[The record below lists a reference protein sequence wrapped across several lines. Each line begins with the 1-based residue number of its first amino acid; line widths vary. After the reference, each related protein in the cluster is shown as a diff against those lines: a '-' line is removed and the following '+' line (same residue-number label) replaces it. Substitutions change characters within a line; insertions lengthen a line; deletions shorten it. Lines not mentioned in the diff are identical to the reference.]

1 MNFSTNQV
9 RHFYVLKN
17 KQTTAAGCTTVGD
30 FCPELVINDGNK
42 AIHIAYRGYG
52 GLTHT
57 DLIPV
62 ANIRKVTRSPYHK
75 LREAL
80 PAVKVGWTSS
90 EITVGNEY
98 LLNFRFPQFISLAI
112 EEDFTKSVNFI
123 YTTGSTFGTQLKAAI
138 DTVFSNDPYNLI
150 TVTVDETHS
159 NDLHII
165 ITSNEQPWKRGI
177 MESRTNKALVYG
189 LKEYTPARVQTSW
202 GTVTDATNVA
212 TGYIKNGKRIA
223 DLEYFCMGERADLY
237 RNVGWP
243 NVVETEYVI
252 TPTEAR
258 VSEYDVIDI
267 HYFYQGEG
275 LNNDYSE
282 KVITFVGLGLEE
294 ENYTTGDPL
303 FDLEKWLSDNSI
315 IPTVITS
322 NFSPA
327 FLPKPTALTVPSA
340 TITATQAVIDWTEGG
355 TETDWELDYK
365 KDTDT
370 TWTTVEVT
378 TSSTKTVT
386 GLTAGTKYNCRVRA
400 TDGDGKYSKYTA
412 EVSFT
417 TAAS

>member
-17 KQTTAAGCTTVGD
+17 KKSTAAGCTAVGD
-30 FCPELVINDGNK
+30 FCPELVINDSGK
-42 AIHIAYRGYG
+42 AIHIAYRGFG

-62 ANIRKVTRSPYHK
+62 ANIRRINFSPYAK

-80 PAVKVGWTSS
+80 PAVKVGWTSA
-90 EITVGNEY
+90 EVTVGNEY
-98 LLNFRFPQFISLAI
+98 LLNFRFPQFISLAM
-112 EEDFTKSVNFI
+112 EEDYTKSVNFI
-123 YTTGSTFGTQLKAAI
+123 YVTGSTFGTQLKAAI
-138 DTVFSNDPYNLI
+138 DTAFANDPYNLI
-150 TVTVDETHS
+150 TVTLDETDN

-202 GTVTDATNVA
+202 GTVSDATNVA

-223 DLEYFCMGERADLY
+223 DLEYFCMGERGDMY

-258 VSEYDVIDI
+258 VGEYDVIDI

-275 LNNDYSE
+275 VNNDYSE
-282 KVITFVGLGLEE
+282 KVITFVGAGLEA

-303 FDLEKWLSDNSI
+303 FDLEAWLSTNSI
-315 IPTVITS
+315 IPTVTTS
-322 NFSPA
+322 HFAPA
-327 FLPKPTALTVPSA
+327 FMPLPTALAVPSA
-340 TITATQAVIDWTEGG
+340 TITTTQAVVSWTAGDV
-355 TETDWELDYK
+355 ETKWKLDYK
-365 KDTDT
+365 LASAS
-370 TWTTVEVT
+370 TWTTVDIT
-378 TSSTKTVT
+378 TTPTKTVT
-386 GLTAGTKYNCRVRA
+386 GLTAATKYDVRVRA
-400 TDGDGKYSKYTA
+400 TDGAGKYSNYTA
-412 EVSFT
+412 VVSFT
-417 TAAS
+417 TDAA

>member
-17 KQTTAAGCTTVGD
+17 KKSTAAGCTEVGD
-30 FCPELVINDGNK
+30 FCPELVINDSGK
-42 AIHIAYRGYG
+42 AIHIAYRGFG

-62 ANIRKVTRSPYHK
+62 ANIRRINFSPYTK

-80 PAVKVGWTSS
+80 PAVKVGWTST
-90 EITVGNEY
+90 EVTVGNEY
-98 LLNFRFPQFISLAI
+98 LLNFRFPQFISLAM
-112 EEDFTKSVNFI
+112 EEDYTKSVNFI
-123 YTTGSTFGTQLKAAI
+123 YATGSTFGTQLKAAI
-138 DTVFSNDPYNLI
+138 DTAFANDPYNLI
-150 TVTVDETHS
+150 TVTLDETHS

-282 KVITFVGLGLEE
+282 KVVTFIGLGLNE
-294 ENYTTGDPL
+294 ENYTTGDPI
-303 FDLEKWLSDNSI
+303 FDLEYWLANTAEVTDAS
-315 IPTVITS
+315 TS
-322 NFSPA
+322 HFSPA
-327 FLPKPTALTVPSA
+327 ILPKPTALAVPNA
-340 TITATQAVIDWTEGG
+340 TITATGAVVTWTAGGEETDWTIHFKATAATEWTYIDVATTPTYTFTTLTASTGYQIKVKAVIDSKESNL
-355 TETDWELDYK
+355 TD
-365 KDTDT
+365 
-370 TWTTVEVT
+370 VVT
-378 TSSTKTVT
+378 
-386 GLTAGTKYNCRVRA
+386 
-400 TDGDGKYSKYTA
+400 
-412 EVSFT
+412 FT
-417 TAAS
+417 TDAT

>member
-17 KQTTAAGCTTVGD
+17 KKSTAAGCTEVGD
-30 FCPELVINDGNK
+30 FCPELVINDGAK

-57 DLIPV
+57 DLIPLT
-62 ANIRKVTRSPYHK
+62 NIRKANFSPYFK

-80 PAVKVGWTSS
+80 PAVKVGWLST

-112 EEDFTKSVNFI
+112 EEDYTKSVNFI
-123 YTTGSTFGTQLKAAI
+123 YKTGSTFGTQLKAAI
-138 DTVFSNDPYNLI
+138 DTAFANDPYNLI
-150 TVTVDETHS
+150 TVTVDETD
-159 NDLHII
+159 NADLHVI

-202 GTVTDATNVA
+202 GTVSDVTSVA
-212 TGYIKNGKRIA
+212 VGYIKNGKRIA

-258 VSEYDVIDI
+258 VGEYDVIDL

-282 KVITFVGLGLEE
+282 KVITFVGAGKAEG
-294 ENYTTGDPL
+294 NYAEGDPL
-303 FDLEKWLSDNSI
+303 YDLEAWLYAASVPGALQATHFTAPLPV
-315 IPTVITS
+315 PTD
-322 NFSPA
+322 
-327 FLPKPTALTVPSA
+327 LEVPDA
-340 TITATQAVIDWTEGG
+340 TITATQAVVNWTAGDA
-355 TETDWELDYK
+355 ETNWEVDYK
-365 KDTDT
+365 TAAGE
-370 TWTTVEVT
+370 TWTTFEVAT
-378 TSSTKTVT
+378 NATKTIT
-386 GLTAGTKYNCRVRA
+386 SLTTKTKYDVRVRA
-400 TDGDGKYSKYTA
+400 VVNGEYSNYTGV
-412 EVSFT
+412 VSFT
-417 TAAS
+417 TN

>member
-17 KQTTAAGCTTVGD
+17 KKSTAAGCTEVGD
-30 FCPELVINDGNK
+30 FCPELVINDSGK
-42 AIHIAYRGYG
+42 AIHIAYRGFG

-62 ANIRKVTRSPYHK
+62 ANIRRINFSPYTK

-80 PAVKVGWTSS
+80 PAVKVGWTST
-90 EITVGNEY
+90 EVTVGNEY
-98 LLNFRFPQFISLAI
+98 LLNFRFPQFISLAM
-112 EEDFTKSVNFI
+112 EEDYTKSVNFI
-123 YTTGSTFGTQLKAAI
+123 YATGSTFGTQLKAAI
-138 DTVFSNDPYNLI
+138 DTAFANDPYNLI
-150 TVTVDETHS
+150 TVTLDETDS
-159 NDLHII
+159 SDLHII

-202 GTVTDATNVA
+202 GTVSDATSVA

-223 DLEYFCMGERADLY
+223 DLEYFCMGERGDMY

-258 VSEYDVIDI
+258 VGEYDVIDI

-282 KVITFVGLGLEE
+282 KVITFVAEGIDADE
-294 ENYTTGDPL
+294 YTTGDPIY
-303 FDLEKWLSDNSI
+303 DLEQWLLTNVKADI
-315 IPTVITS
+315 EVGTTH
-322 NFSPA
+322 FTPA
-327 FLPKPTALTVPSA
+327 NLPVPTALAVPSA
-340 TITATQAVIDWTEGG
+340 TITTTQAVVDWTAGG
-355 TETDWELDYK
+355 SEENWVINYK
-365 KDTDT
+365 RTSLP
-370 TWTTVEVT
+370 TWVAQDVATN
-378 TSSTKTVT
+378 STYTLT
-386 GLTAGTKYNCRVRA
+386 GLTAGIEYELKIQAVK
-400 TDGDGKYSKYTA
+400 GDKTSAFSDVVT
-412 EVSFT
+412 FT
-417 TAAS
+417 TDAA